1 MKRYLKGNVDENVI
15 LTDLAAATLVS
26 SDFDET
32 PEQDTLVSSLVASY
46 SIDNL
51 VAGQGPIIFGV
62 AHSDYSDAEIE
73 EFIENTGSWDQGSK
87 IEQERA
93 KRLIRKIGTLV
104 GTQGTGTNDVQF
116 NGGVPVKTKLN
127 WRLNTGDTLN
137 LWAYNISATALSTSV
152 PVLRAHGHA
161 NLWMI

>member
-1 MKRYLKGNVDENVI
+1 MKSYLKGNIDENVI
-15 LTDLAAATLVS
+15 ITDLAAATLVS

-32 PEQDTLVSSLVASY
+32 PEQDTLVSSIVASY

-51 VAGQGPIIFGV
+51 VAGQGPLIFGV

-87 IEQERA
+87 VEQERA
-93 KRLIRKIGTLV
+93 KRLIRKIGTMV
-104 GTQGTGTNDVQF
+104 GTQGSGTVDVKW
-116 NGGVPVKTKLN
+116 NNGVPMKTKLN

-137 LWAYNISATALSTSV
+137 LWCYNISASALSTST